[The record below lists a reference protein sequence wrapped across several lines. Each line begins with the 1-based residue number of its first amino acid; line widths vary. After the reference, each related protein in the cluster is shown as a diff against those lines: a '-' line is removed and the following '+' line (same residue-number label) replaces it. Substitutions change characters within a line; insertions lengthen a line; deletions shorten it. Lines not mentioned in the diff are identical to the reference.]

1 MTKENRKQDRCVVT
15 MKKTEITIDNC
26 KEAWPDDAH
35 YIARVARDGSLNS
48 ALTDAGWERET
59 QSYGIYLDGLDSP
72 CVQVSRVSRGP
83 DTTREPGTPDGWS

>member
-1 MTKENRKQDRCVVT
+1 

-26 KEAWPDDAH
+26 KEAWPANAD
-35 YIARVARDGSLNS
+35 YIARVARDGSLDS
-48 ALTDAGWERET
+48 ALTDAGWERES
-59 QSYGIYLDGLDSP
+59 QSYGMYLDGLDSP